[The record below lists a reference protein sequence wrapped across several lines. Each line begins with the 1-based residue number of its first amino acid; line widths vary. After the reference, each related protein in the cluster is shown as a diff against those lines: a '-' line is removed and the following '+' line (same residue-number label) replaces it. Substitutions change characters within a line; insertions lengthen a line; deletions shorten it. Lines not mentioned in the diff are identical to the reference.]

1 MATTRTCTAALER
14 LTVSGYTI
22 PTDFPE
28 ADGTISWDKT
38 TMVLVEASAAGKTG
52 LGYTYGSLA
61 AARLIADK
69 LAPAIQGHDV
79 FNVPGAWHAMV
90 HSIRNDGR
98 PGIGSMAVSAVD
110 CAL

>member
-1 MATTRTCTAALER
+1 MSTPRTCEAPLER

-22 PTDFPE
+22 PTDAPE

-38 TMVLVEASAAGKTG
+38 TLVLVEASAAGKTG

-69 LAPAIQGHDV
+69 LSGAIEGHDV
-79 FNVPGAWHAMV
+79 FNVPGAWQAMV
-90 HSIRNDGR
+90 RAIRNDGR
-98 PGIGSMAVSAVD
+98 PG
-110 CAL
+110 